1 MERRHG
7 EGVRPYTR
15 RAFVAGTGIL
25 CGAAY
30 LGASRVGAAAPGP
43 GEPDRSGLPAS
54 EIVIFHTNDTHGYL
68 QGDGASVVG
77 IDYVAALKASVPH
90 SLLVDAGDA
99 TQGAPLASLTQ
110 GSAAID
116 LMNEAGYDAMCLGN
130 HEFDFGVEVLRS
142 HAEAAEFPLLGANV
156 LDHEGKAL
164 MAGVGVCGDGCST
177 VLECGGRRIGVFGLT
192 TTATAWSVQPA
203 YVAELTFAQEI
214 ETAEQQ
220 IDRLAA
226 QGVDAIVCLAH
237 LGNGSVPCRAV
248 DLAELLSAEAASRL
262 TAIIDGHSHTVE
274 NTEVNGIAVVQ
285 TGCNLGSVGKLTLKF
300 ADDGSVETAEELLDA
315 EATAALVETDAA
327 VDATLA
333 QIVAEQEEILN
344 VPVGGNPTT
353 LWAGWIGDGAT
364 AAPTRAVETNL
375 GDVVCD
381 AYRAACTLYL
391 ESVGEEATPVVAV
404 VNGGGIRAA
413 IPRGMMVRG
422 DLVAAFPFSNTV
434 VVKRVTPALLRGALE
449 SGLACCAGQD
459 PVTGMLL
466 QTEVSGEFLQ
476 VGGCTVVV
484 DADQVVGQRVVS
496 ITLDGAEEPLD
507 LNDDQ
512 TTFMLV
518 SNSYVMAGGGYP
530 PLGEVDQA
538 AEIGGD
544 LEAIETYIRD
554 LVDQGEGALPLLGAQ
569 GRIRFEGAYRPAP
582 WTARVQVVDEA
593 GDPLSNANL
602 LVLQVDGADLTQ
614 AVTDADGF
622 AEIELADG
630 SHGLAAI
637 TAQNI
642 PGPKVRVAEAYVDN
656 YLGFGLLADDLRA
669 WPRVEAVQG

>member
-1 MERRHG
+1 MERG
-7 EGVRPYTR
+7 YGKGAQTCTR
-15 RAFVAGTGIL
+15 RAFAAGAGAL
-25 CGAAY
+25 CGAAC
-30 LGASRVGAAAPGP
+30 LGASRVGVAAAEPGK
-43 GEPDRSGLPAS
+43 PDRSGLPAD

-77 IDYVAALKASVPH
+77 IDYVAGLKASVPH
-90 SLLVDAGDA
+90 ALLVDAGDA
-99 TQGAPLASLTQ
+99 TQGAPLVSLTQ

-130 HEFDFGVEVLRS
+130 HEFDFGVDALRS
-142 HAEAAEFPLLGANV
+142 HAEAAKFPLLGANV
-156 LDHEGKAL
+156 LDCEGRAL
-164 MAGVGVCGDGCST
+164 MAGVGVSGDGCST
-177 VLECGGRRIGVFGLT
+177 VVERGGRRIGIFGLA

-203 YVAELTFAQEI
+203 HVAEVTFAEEI
-214 ETAEQQ
+214 ETAERQ

-248 DLAELLSAEAASRL
+248 DLADLLSVEAASRL

-274 NTEVNGIAVVQ
+274 NVEVNGIAVVQ
-285 TGCNLGSVGKLTLKF
+285 TGCNLGAVGKLTLRF
-300 ADDGSVETAEELLDA
+300 ADDGSVEVEEELLDA
-315 EATAALVETDAA
+315 EAATALVDADAA
-327 VDATLA
+327 VDDALA
-333 QIVAEQEEILN
+333 KIVAEQEEILN
-344 VPVGGNPTT
+344 VPVGGNPST

-364 AAPTRAVETNL
+364 AAPARAVETNL
-375 GDVVCD
+375 GNVVCD
-381 AYRAACTLYL
+381 AYRAACMLYL
-391 ESVGEEATPVVAV
+391 ESIGEESTPVVAV

-422 DLVAAFPFSNTV
+422 DLVTAFPFSNTV

-459 PVTGMLL
+459 PETGMLL

-496 ITLDGAEEPLD
+496 VTLDGAEGPLD
-507 LNDDQ
+507 LDDDQ

-530 PLGEVDQA
+530 PLGEADQA

-544 LEAIETYIRD
+544 LETIEAYVRD
-554 LVDQGEGALPLLGAQ
+554 LVDQGNGVLPLLNVQ

-582 WTARVQVVDEA
+582 WTARVQVVDE
-593 GDPLSNANL
+593 GGEPLSDAGL

-614 AVTDADGF
+614 VVTDADGF

-630 SHGLAAI
+630 SHGMAAI
-637 TAQNI
+637 AAQAI

-656 YLGFGLLADDLRA
+656 YLGFGLRADDMRA
-669 WPRVEAVQG
+669 WPRVTAVL